1 MEEVAP
7 KFTGLLSFDGKSA
20 EVEFSAPLDESGAI
34 KLAIDELP
42 LTRDNSFILHGFD
55 TKTPF
60 PFFSL
65 HGRDKAG
72 RVFDSEHVHFG
83 SVGPAYHCD
92 RGSYYTFSPRCSK
105 ATFTG
110 AVSPTGRPAV
120 RLFLRGGFQIPW
132 DLVEATDIGEVRLS
146 CYRESQARDKLTN
159 TLTIMAPD
167 VCPDAAAWAAA
178 AEKLLGRIREYIS
191 FAAGTNMTA
200 PVRETYLGGTE
211 VTTEVYE
218 QSEQPGTQM
227 PVFAWHQM
235 EDFFSHAVAH
245 AVRAPDQDLWSAIA
259 WFVLPSVYAEQ
270 RLVNAMTALENLVD
284 TLLPSKKKDLLTGK
298 NYTGLVAAI
307 AEFAKE
313 NLGEFDKLD
322 EVEAKF
328 TEFRRRPFYP
338 KLVAMFENLDVPTWD
353 IGEKAIR
360 KAINGRN
367 NVIHTGRYKGGNDP
381 ATEPGLWA
389 HVTIIREIVSRIVLK
404 LVGFT
409 GKYTT
414 FVGGCRDV
422 EFPPKRPNEEGA
434 TPKAD
439 KPLQP

>member
-1 MEEVAP
+1 MEEVSP

-20 EVEFSAPLDESGAI
+20 EVEFSAPLDESGAV

-42 LTRDNSFILHGFD
+42 LTRDNSFILHCSSRE
-55 TKTPF
+55 TPF

-65 HGRDKAG
+65 RGLDKSG
-72 RVFDSEHVHFG
+72 RVFDSEYVHFG
-83 SVGPAYHCD
+83 TIIPAYHCD
-92 RGSYYTFSPRCSK
+92 RGSYYRFSPRCSK

-110 AVSPTGRPAV
+110 TVSPPGRPAL
-120 RLFLRGGFQIPW
+120 RFFLRGGFQIPS
-132 DLVEATDIGEVRLS
+132 DLVEETDIGEIRLS

-159 TLTIMAPD
+159 TLTITAPD
-167 VCPDAAAWAAA
+167 FCPDAATWAAA
-178 AEKLLGRIREYIS
+178 AEKLLSRIREYIS
-191 FAAGTNMTA
+191 FAAGINMTA
-200 PVRETYLGGTE
+200 PVREVYLGGAQ

-235 EDFFSHAVAH
+235 EAFFSHAVAH
-245 AVRAPDQDLWSAIA
+245 AVRAPDQDLWPAIA

-284 TLLPSKKKDLLTGK
+284 TLLPSKKKELLTGK
-298 NYTGLVAAI
+298 KYTGLVAAI
-307 AEFAKE
+307 EGFSKD

-328 TEFRRRPFYP
+328 IEFRRRPFHK
-338 KLVAMFENLDVPTWD
+338 KLVALFEEMEIPTWD
-353 IGEKAIR
+353 FGDEAIK

-367 NVIHTGRYKGGNDP
+367 SVIHTGRYKGGNDP

-389 HVTIIREIVSRIVLK
+389 HVTIIREIVSRIVFK

-414 FVGGCRDV
+414 FVGGCRDA
-422 EFPPKRPNEEGA
+422 EFPPKQPTEEGA
-434 TPKAD
+434 TQVD
-439 KPLQP
+439 NPLQP